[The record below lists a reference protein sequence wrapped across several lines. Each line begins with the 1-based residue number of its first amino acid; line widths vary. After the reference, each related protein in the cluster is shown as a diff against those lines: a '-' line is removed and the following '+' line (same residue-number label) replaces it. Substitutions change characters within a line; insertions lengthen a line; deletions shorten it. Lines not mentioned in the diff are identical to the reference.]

1 MDRVRIET
9 TQNVPIEYEIANIG
23 DRLLAALID
32 WLILLAY
39 LFLVVI
45 INPQLPA
52 PVRAWLGWSIVFL
65 IFLYDPV
72 CEIFLNGQTIG
83 KKARH
88 IKVARL
94 DGSQPNIGNYLL
106 RWLLR
111 PIDIGLSF
119 GGVAIVAILWSGRG
133 QRLGDL
139 LAGTTVIKL
148 KQEVSLEDTILTPVA
163 RDHRV
168 VFPEARG
175 LRDED
180 MAIVKEVL
188 SACSRLKDGK
198 LRRQLARKTQEKIA
212 RKMRLQTSL
221 SPEEFLE
228 QVLKDYNFLNGQG

>member
-32 WLILLAY
+32 WLILLAC

-119 GGVAIVAILWSGRG
+119 GGIALVAILWSGRG

-148 KQEVSLEDTILTPVA
+148 KQEVSLEDTILTHVA
-163 RDHRV
+163 RDHTV
-168 VFPEARG
+168 MFPEVGA
-175 LRDED
+175 LTDED
-180 MAIVKEVL
+180 MTIIKEVL
-188 SACSRLKDGK
+188 TACSRLEDAK
-198 LRRQLARKTQEKIA
+198 LRRQLARKTQEKIT
-212 RKMRLQTSL
+212 RKMGIQTGL
-221 SPEEFLE
+221 FPEVFLE
-228 QVLKDYNFLNGQG
+228 QVLKDYNFLNGQI